1 VIVVETE
8 AKKWG
13 NSLGIIIPKD
23 IVAKEHIKEHSKIRL
38 LLLKDGSKALKDM
51 FGVAKG
57 KLCRPTQQI
66 KDELRAELYD

>member
-1 VIVVETE
+1 MIVVETE

-13 NSLGIIIPKD
+13 NSLGIILPKD

-38 LLLKDGSKALKDM
+38 LLLKDGSKTLKDV
-51 FGVAKG
+51 FGLAKG
-57 KLCRPTQQI
+57 KLRKSTQQI